1 MRVALCYHEAYD
13 KYDPQVNGEHRER
26 SLPIHFFSLWT
37 YLLVSASEQPE
48 IFAIIAIIAM
58 HNGEIAAIKP
68 TGLWY

>member
-26 SLPIHFFSLWT
+26 WT

-48 IFAIIAIIAM
+48 IFAIIAIIAIIAM